1 MPRRDPASPKSSVEE
16 IRRRFDADVDRFADV
31 ATGQTATMDA
41 RLSLD
46 LVVDAAAAIDPGA
59 RHVLDLGCG
68 AGNYSLALL
77 ERLPGLDVTLVDLSA
92 PMLERAATRVG
103 AATSGHVTTLQAD
116 VRDVDLPASSFDV
129 VLAAAVFHHLREAQE
144 WRSVFEAC
152 HRWLTPGGSLW
163 IVDLVAHGD
172 PHVQALM
179 WARYGAYLVGLK
191 DERYRDEVFAYV
203 EREDSPRPLVEQLDL
218 LRAVGF
224 ERVDVLHKVACFA
237 AFGAVKPG
245 VRSTAGSRPAV
256 ARDS

>member
-1 MPRRDPASPKSSVEE
+1 MPRSDATNPKSTVDE
-16 IRRRFDADVDRFADV
+16 IRRRFDADVERFAD
-31 ATGQTATMDA
+31 ATTGQTATMDA
-41 RLSLD
+41 RLSMD
-46 LVVDAAAAIDPGA
+46 LVVDAAAAIDPRA

-77 ERLPGLDVTLVDLSA
+77 ERLPNLDVTLVDLSA
-92 PMLERAATRVG
+92 PMLQRAAGRVG
-103 AATSGHVTTLQAD
+103 AATSGRVTTLQAD

-129 VLAAAVFHHLREAQE
+129 VLAAAVFHHLREAEE
-144 WRSVFEAC
+144 WRRVFAAC

-163 IVDLVAHGD
+163 IVDLIAHGD
-172 PHVQALM
+172 ARVQALM
-179 WARYGAYLVGLK
+179 WARYGAYLVDLK
-191 DERYRDEVFAYV
+191 GERYRDEVFAYV

-245 VRSTAGSRPAV
+245 VRHAAGRPPAI
-256 ARDS
+256 DPG